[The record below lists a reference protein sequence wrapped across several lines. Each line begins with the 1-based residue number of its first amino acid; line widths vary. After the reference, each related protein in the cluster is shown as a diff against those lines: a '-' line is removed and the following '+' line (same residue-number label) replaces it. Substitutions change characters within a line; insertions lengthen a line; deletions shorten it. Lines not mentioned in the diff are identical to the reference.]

1 MQHLIDIP
9 FKWGGWGYPIGGLDC
24 VGLADHARRS
34 YGAVGF
40 DRDKLAWIYELYP
53 AVNDAPA
60 NLISIL
66 SSFYAEVRETPSHL
80 DLVLVKSPR
89 GVICLSTY
97 LEEGK
102 SGFRGNNLVMTND
115 RSFLLPFEKAVERG
129 MIQTIVFP
137 GGLLTTEDADSRV
150 RSLNDTPV
158 CLTKYGSLPEVRA

>member
-1 MQHLIDIP
+1 MHLIDIP
-9 FKWGGWGYPIGGLDC
+9 FKWGGWHYPIAGLDC
-24 VGLADHARRS
+24 VGLADHVRRFFGTEGLDYS
-34 YGAVGF
+34 
-40 DRDKLAWIYELYP
+40 KLAWIYELYP

-66 SSFYAEVRETPSHL
+66 ASFYAEPRETPSHL

-102 SGFRGNNLVMTND
+102 SGFRGNKLVMTND

-129 MIQTIVFP
+129 MIQSIVFP
-137 GGLLTTEDADSRV
+137 SGLLAEKHTASTLV
-150 RSLNDTPV
+150 
-158 CLTKYGSLPEVRA
+158 